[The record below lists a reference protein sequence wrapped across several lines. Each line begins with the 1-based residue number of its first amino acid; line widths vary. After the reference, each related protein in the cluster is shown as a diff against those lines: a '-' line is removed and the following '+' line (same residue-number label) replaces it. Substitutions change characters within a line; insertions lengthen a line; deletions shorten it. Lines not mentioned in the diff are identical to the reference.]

1 MIFKPKKREN
11 PYAQIDKSA
20 INDTRLSWKAKGI
33 LVYLLSKPED
43 WTVNIKDI
51 VKHANDGRDA
61 VYNGIKELIAA
72 GYILRVLTKNQ
83 SGRFKGYE
91 YHVYEIPQAQESYL
105 RKVCTISGKPVNGK
119 AAYGKS
125 DTTNNEVTD
134 IKSSSL
140 TLPVSEEDCKK
151 NHGNASKCPML
162 PMPFNNLMTSEAEK
176 IYKKCVRK
184 GVDYRIH
191 GAAAAKKYASTTVSR
206 PCGLLLQ
213 LLNDRSWVDSL
224 AAEQE
229 AIKRREAQRVKKQE
243 QACAENDEKIK
254 AALEADRL
262 DMAYMLLPENMQDAV
277 RQKALLNLP
286 HTLKD
291 NSLAVKMAIREVM
304 KDAEFAGTI

>member
-20 INDTRLSWKAKGI
+20 INDTRLTWKAKGI

-51 VKHANDGRDA
+51 VNHANDGRDA

-72 GYILRVLTKNQ
+72 GYILRVLLQ
-83 SGRFKGYE
+83 SQRGRFKGYE
-91 YHVYEIPQAQESYL
+91 YHVYEIPQAQESHI
-105 RKVCTISGKPVNGK
+105 KEDCTVYGKT
-119 AAYGKS
+119 AYGKS

-151 NHGNASKCPML
+151 NNGKASKYPIL
-162 PMPFNNLMTSEAEK
+162 PMPFNNLMNSEAEK

-184 GVDYRIH
+184 GVDYHIH
-191 GAAAAKKYASTTVSR
+191 GAAAAKKYASIAVLR

-213 LLNDRSWVDSL
+213 LLDDRSWLDGL
-224 AAEQE
+224 AAAQE
-229 AIKRREAQRVKKQE
+229 ATKRREAQRVKKQE
-243 QACAENDEKIK
+243 QASAENNERIK
-254 AALEADRL
+254 AALEAVSL
-262 DMAYMLLPENMQDAV
+262 DQAYILLSADMQDAV
-277 RQKALLNLP
+277 RQKAISNLP
-286 HTLKD
+286 YNLRD
-291 NSLAVKMAIREVM
+291 NSLAVKMAIREAV
-304 KDAEFAGTI
+304 KNAEFVGTV